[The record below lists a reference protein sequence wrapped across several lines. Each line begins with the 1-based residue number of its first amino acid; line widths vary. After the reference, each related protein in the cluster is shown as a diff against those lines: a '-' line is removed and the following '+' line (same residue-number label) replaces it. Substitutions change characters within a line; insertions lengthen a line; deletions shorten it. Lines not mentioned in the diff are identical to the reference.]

1 MIKIISVFG
10 CVCVLL
16 SCQKKK
22 TLEERNKIIS
32 DNVASKLAAEEREA
46 RAMHFLDSLETND
59 SILYEDAYEIIKQNI
74 IDNY

>member
-1 MIKIISVFG
+1 MIKLTLVLS
-10 CVCVLL
+10 CVCVLH
-16 SCQKKK
+16 SCQKK